1 MLLKTWLLCT
11 GAGSNL
17 RNRILGEIEKDSF
30 IVLPG
35 KRLPPPTTVYPNP
48 GGLAEEFYS
57 NVSVVRLLTRW
68 GCVPCL
74 RRSLLIFMS
83 FFVPLV
89 LPPWKKSYHQPTQH
103 NKSRDIT
110 LVTKVHL
117 VKANGF
123 SSSHVY
129 MWELEYKESW
139 APKNWYFSVV
149 VLEKT
154 LESPLDCKEI
164 QSVHPKGNQS
174 WIFIGR
180 TDAES
185 ETPILW
191 PPDAKRKTLM
201 LGKIEGG
208 RRRGRKRMR
217 QLDGPSPAQWTWVWA
232 SYGIWWRT
240 GKPGVLRSMRSQRVG
255 RTEPL
260 NWVLPQVGSWLLL
273 PWWAIVW
280 ICPLELQEGHPGWNL
295 PHKKQEKKSFRSQ
308 EPTGHCPHPS
318 PSQHWDFSSTD
329 VCFEEFTVS
338 FIELYSYVLCTFLC
352 VCALLKD

>member
-1 MLLKTWLLCT
+1 
-11 GAGSNL
+11 
-17 RNRILGEIEKDSF
+17 
-30 IVLPG
+30 
-35 KRLPPPTTVYPNP
+35 
-48 GGLAEEFYS
+48 
-57 NVSVVRLLTRW
+57 
-68 GCVPCL
+68 
-74 RRSLLIFMS
+74 
-83 FFVPLV
+83 
-89 LPPWKKSYHQPTQH
+89 
-103 NKSRDIT
+103 
-110 LVTKVHL
+110 
-117 VKANGF
+117 
-123 SSSHVY
+123 

-164 QSVHPKGNQS
+164 QSVHPKGDQS